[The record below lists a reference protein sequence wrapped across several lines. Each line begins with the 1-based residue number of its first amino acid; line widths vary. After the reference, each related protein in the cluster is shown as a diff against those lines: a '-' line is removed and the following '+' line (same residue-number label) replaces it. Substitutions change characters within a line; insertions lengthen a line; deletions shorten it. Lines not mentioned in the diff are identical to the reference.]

1 LKHAILSASGAHRWL
16 KCTPSARLEQDFKDE
31 QSPYAKEGTKAHR
44 LAEQWLQYHLGE
56 RSDPP
61 QGEPEMTD
69 YVEVYVNA
77 VLERA
82 TPEATVLL
90 EQRLDF
96 SPWVP
101 EGFGTG
107 DAVII
112 SNGRLEIVDLKYG
125 KGVPVSAEENP
136 QLRLYALGAIND
148 FDWLYDFDTVRMTI
162 VQPRLDNISSEEMT
176 VDELWQWGESI
187 KPLAMRAFIGE
198 GDFIPGEHC
207 RFCKAR
213 YTCRARAEA
222 NLELARLDFQTPET
236 LNVEEIAEVL
246 KQAEDLQ
253 RWVRDVKEYAL
264 NQAHRHGV
272 KFPGWKVVEG
282 RSVRKYADEEAV
294 ARRLQEEGHDPYRK
308 VLLTITEL
316 EKQLGRK
323 RVGEVIGDLIEKPPG
338 KPTLVPETD
347 KRPEILTAAAEDF
360 KN

>member
-1 LKHAILSASGAHRWL
+1 M

-31 QSPYAKEGTKAHR
+31 QSPYAKEGTKAHQ
-44 LAEQWLQYHLGE
+44 LAEKWLQYHLGE

-77 VLERA
+77 VLERI
-82 TPEATVLL
+82 TPGATVLL

-112 SNGRLEIVDLKYG
+112 ADGRLEIVDLKYG

-222 NLELARLDFQTPET
+222 NLELARLDFREPET
-236 LNVEEIAEVL
+236 LTVEEIAEVL

-264 NQAHRHGV
+264 NQAYRHGV

-294 ARRLQEEGHDPYRK
+294 ARRLQEEGHDPYKK

-338 KPTLVPETD
+338 RPTLVPETD

>member
-1 LKHAILSASGAHRWL
+1 M

-31 QSPYAKEGTKAHR
+31 QSPYAKEGTKAHQ

-77 VLERA
+77 VLERI
-82 TPEATVLL
+82 TPGATVLL

-112 SNGRLEIVDLKYG
+112 ADGRLEIVDLKYG

-222 NLELARLDFQTPET
+222 NLELARLDFREPET
-236 LNVEEIAEVL
+236 LTVEEIAEVL

-264 NQAHRHGV
+264 NQAYRHGV

-282 RSVRKYADEEAV
+282 RSVRKYTDEEAV
-294 ARRLQEEGHDPYRK
+294 ARRLQEEGHDPYKK

-323 RVGEVIGDLIEKPPG
+323 RVGEVIGDLIEKPSGRPA
-338 KPTLVPETD
+338 LVPETD